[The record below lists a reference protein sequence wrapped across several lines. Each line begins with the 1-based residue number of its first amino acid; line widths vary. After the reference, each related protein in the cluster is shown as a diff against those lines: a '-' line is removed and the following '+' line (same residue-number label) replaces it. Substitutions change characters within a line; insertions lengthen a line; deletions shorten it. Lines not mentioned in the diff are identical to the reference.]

1 MKWLVP
7 FAVAIAA
14 GMVLWGS
21 AAGASPGG
29 AVGPLAKGVAVSH
42 HQIPVS
48 RANGAMP
55 RGLRGVDGV
64 PAKGSYAFLLKLG
77 TASTGRVYES
87 TLSHGVS
94 AARTAAKSQLA
105 TVRAAQ
111 SRVIAALPI
120 GTHVLYKTH
129 AVLAGVAVY
138 TNVANVPALQ
148 RISGVAHVYPIAPK
162 KPSNSY
168 AVHLVKAPEVWNTY
182 GDTGDG
188 SSIAVIDTG
197 IDYTHADFGGPGTT
211 AAYNAALAT
220 DDQQTTPSYP
230 DTNKVSTDSYD
241 FAGDAYDAVN
251 SPVPVPDKDPLDCN
265 SHGTHTAGTA
275 AGYGEDPGG
284 TTFTGDYTTL
294 GGMTSSAYQ
303 ALFKIGPGMAPLAKI
318 YSYKVFGCAGS
329 TDLVGAAIDQATD
342 PNTDG
347 DTADHVDVISMSLGA
362 DFASPQDGDAVES
375 NAASALG
382 VSVVAAA
389 GNAGDLFDVGGSPG
403 NAQSVIGVAASVD
416 AYNQIDTLH
425 VSAPAGIAGPYGA
438 ERSVAYDWA
447 NDPDLSGNVVP
458 LTQAGNLDG
467 CDPLNATDAAAVAG
481 KIAFLEW
488 TDDST
493 VRRCGSVGRST
504 NVFNAGAIGAIF
516 ADDEETF
523 AAGITGS
530 THIPVVMVT
539 KSAGDTIR
547 AQLGAGVTISGTTAN
562 DFKQLVPAD
571 DDKVAGF
578 TSRGIREAGNVKPDV
593 SGVGVSVFSA
603 GMGTGN
609 DGLNDSGT
617 SMATPQVAGLAAL
630 IRNENTGW
638 SPAQVKADIMNTA
651 DQDLFTGDNHTGDT
665 FAPNRVGAGRIDAKA
680 ALDNQVLASV
690 TDDPGSVSASFGPVA
705 VTGPTTLTKTISVD
719 NEGGSSHTYDISYDA
734 ITSVPGVDYSV
745 SPSQITVAAGD
756 STTVTL
762 TLQIADPTALTKT
775 IDPTMD
781 RVQVFPRDYVADA
794 SGRVL
799 FAPEDASPILRVPV
813 YSAPRPASSMT
824 QASSLDM
831 PSGAIQTKALALSGT
846 GVNQGSGAEAIQSLV
861 AGFELQDVSPALP
874 NCTNLVTTDCVHN
887 SDEKPADIKYV
898 GTTSD
903 APQLDSIGADPLSDG
918 EEYFAITTQGPWHTA
933 ASQNE
938 YDIYIDSNGDGVADE
953 IVFNTRIS
961 ATSDV
966 FVSEVFDVNLGQVID
981 AWLINDRFGDTDT
994 ALFDSDTLVMPVG
1007 IADLPGI
1014 SAGHS
1019 RIHYGIVSFG
1029 QFSGNP
1035 VDFAGFDPNT
1045 GDLSLS
1051 ADVLNPGVTVT
1062 GAFDGNESPLLWAD
1076 MPSTSLNVRRDA
1088 AAYAADHGMGAMM
1101 VHFQNTVGNKAQ
1113 IVDIDHHTLT
1123 VTKGGAG
1130 TGTVTSSPAGIN
1142 CGSTCT
1148 HSFTNGTMVTLTAAP
1163 ATGSAFAGW
1172 SGGGCSGTGTCQ
1184 VTLNASTTV
1193 TANFNLTHTLTVA
1206 KTGSGSGT
1214 VTSSPSGINCGSAC
1228 SAAFAAGSS
1237 VTLTATPASNSTFAG
1252 WSGACTGTGTCS
1264 VTMSADM
1271 SVTATFTK
1279 KATKDTTPP
1288 HVQGLKVKVNHHKRT
1303 AKVTFK
1309 GTDPGHGSAG
1319 LHFKCKLDKGKFKSC
1334 RSPKLYKHLRHGK
1347 HTVQVKA
1354 IDRAGNVSKPAKK
1367 RFKV

>member
-7 FAVAIAA
+7 FAVAVAA

-29 AVGPLAKGVAVSH
+29 AVGPLAKGVALAH

-48 RANGAMP
+48 KANGATP
-55 RGLRGVDGV
+55 RGLVGVDGV
-64 PAKGSYAFLLKLG
+64 PAKGNYAFLLKLG
-77 TASTGRVYES
+77 TTSTGRVYES
-87 TLSHGVS
+87 TLSRGVGTS

-120 GTHVLYKTH
+120 ATHVLYKTH

-138 TNVANVPALQ
+138 TNVANLPALQ

-162 KPSNSY
+162 KTSNSY
-168 AVHLVKAPEVWNTY
+168 AVHLVKAPEVWDTY

-188 SSIAVIDTG
+188 SSIAIIDTG
-197 IDYTHADFGGPGTT
+197 VDYTHADFGGPGTT
-211 AAYNAALAT
+211 AAYNTALAN
-220 DDQQTTPSYP
+220 DTTAPTYP
-230 DTNKVSTDSYD
+230 DTNKISDESYD
-241 FAGDAYDAVN
+241 FAGDDYDGTN
-251 SPVPVPDKDPLDCN
+251 TPSPDPNPLDCN

-275 AGYGEDPGG
+275 AGYGENPGG
-284 TTFTGDYTTL
+284 TTYTGDYTTL
-294 GGMTSSAYQ
+294 GGMSSSAYQ

-318 YSYKVFGCAGS
+318 YSYKVFGCTGS
-329 TDLVGAAIDQATD
+329 TNLVGAAIDQAVD
-342 PNTDG
+342 PNSDG

-403 NAQSVIGVAASVD
+403 NAQQVIGVAASVD
-416 AYNQIDTLH
+416 AYSQIDSVH
-425 VSAPAGIAGPYGA
+425 VSAPAGIAGDYGA

-447 NDPDLSGNVVP
+447 NDPDLSGDVVP

-467 CDPLNATDAAAVAG
+467 CDPLNGADTAAVAG

-488 TDDST
+488 TDNST
-493 VRRCGSVGRST
+493 NRRCGSVARSA
-504 NVFNAGAIGAIF
+504 NVAAAGAIGAVF
-516 ADDEETF
+516 ADDQESF

-530 THIPVVMVT
+530 ATIPVVMVT

-547 AQLGAGVTISGTTAN
+547 AQLGAGVHITGTAAN
-562 DFKQLVPAD
+562 AFKEIIPAD

-578 TSRGIREAGNVKPDV
+578 TSRGIREGGNVKPDV

-617 SMATPQVAGLAAL
+617 SMATPQVAGLDAL
-630 IRNENTGW
+630 IRNENPDW
-638 SPAQVKADIMNTA
+638 SPADVKADIMNTA
-651 DQDLFTGDNHTGDT
+651 DQDLFTGDTHTGDT

-680 ALDNQVLASV
+680 ALDNQVLVSV
-690 TDDPGSVSASFGPVA
+690 TDDPGEVSASFGPVA
-705 VTGPTTLTKTISVD
+705 VTGPTTLTKTIKVD
-719 NEGGSSHTYDISYDA
+719 NQSGTSETYDISYDP

-745 SPSQITVAAGD
+745 SPDQVTVASGD
-756 STTVTL
+756 SESVTL
-762 TLQIADPTALTKT
+762 TLQIDDPSLLTKT
-775 IDPTMD
+775 LDPTMD
-781 RVQVFPRDYVADA
+781 QLQGGFPREFVADA

-799 FAPEDASPILRVPV
+799 FAPEDASPILRLPV
-813 YSAPRPASSMT
+813 YSSPRPASSMT
-824 QASSLDM
+824 QPTSLDM
-831 PSGAIQTKALALSGT
+831 PTGAIQTKALALTGT
-846 GVNQGSGAEAIQSLV
+846 GVDQGSGNEAIQSLV

-874 NCTNLVTTDCVHN
+874 NLP
-887 SDEKPADIKYV
+887 SDEKAADIKYV

-903 APQLDSIGADPLSDG
+903 APQLDSIGVDPLADG

-938 YDIYIDSNGDGVADE
+938 YDIYMDVDGDGVPDY
-953 IVFNTRIS
+953 ILFNTRLS

-966 FVSEVFDVNLGQVID
+966 FVTELFNRNTSSIDDVE
-981 AWLINDRFGDTDT
+981 LINDRFADTDT
-994 ALFDSDTLVMPVG
+994 ALFDSDTLVMPV
-1007 IADLPGI
+1007 DLGALSGL
-1014 SAGHS
+1014 SAGSS
-1019 RIHYGIVSFG
+1019 RIHYGVVSFG
-1029 QFSGNP
+1029 QFSGDP

-1045 GDLSLS
+1045 GDLTLS
-1051 ADVLNPGVTVT
+1051 ADVLNPGVSVA

-1076 MPSTSLNVRRDA
+1076 MPSTSLNLRRDA

-1113 IVDIDHHTLT
+1113 IVDLDHHTLT

-1142 CGSTCT
+1142 CGSACT
-1148 HSFTNGTMVTLTAAP
+1148 HSFTSGTLVTLTATP
-1163 ATGSAFAGW
+1163 AAGSAFAGW

-1193 TANFNLTHTLTVA
+1193 TANFALTHTLTVSTA
-1206 KTGSGSGT
+1206 GSGSGT
-1214 VTSSPSGINCGSAC
+1214 VTSSPSGINCGTAC
-1228 SAAFAAGSS
+1228 SAAYAAGTS
-1237 VTLTATPASNSTFAG
+1237 VTLTATPASNSKFAG
-1252 WSGACTGTGTCS
+1252 WSGACSGTGTCT
-1264 VTMSADM
+1264 VTMSSDM
-1271 SVTATFTK
+1271 SVTATFAK
-1279 KATKDTTPP
+1279 KSNPKDTTPP

-1334 RSPKLYKHLRHGK
+1334 RSPKLYKHLHKGK
-1347 HTVQVKA
+1347 HKVQVKVT
-1354 IDRAGNVSKPAKK
+1354 DRSGNVSKTATKK
-1367 RFKV
+1367 FKV

>member
-1 MKWLVP
+1 
-7 FAVAIAA
+7 VACPVR
-14 GMVLWGS
+14 GRCCGRHGS
-21 AAGASPGG
+21 LGLCRGGG
-29 AVGPLAKGVAVSH
+29 AVGPPAKGVALAH

-48 RANGAMP
+48 KANGATP
-55 RGLRGVDGV
+55 RGLVGVDGV
-64 PAKGSYAFLLKLG
+64 PAKGNYAFLLKLG
-77 TASTGRVYES
+77 TTSTGRVYES
-87 TLSHGVS
+87 TLSRGVGTS

-120 GTHVLYKTH
+120 ATHVLYKTH

-138 TNVANVPALQ
+138 TNVANLPALQ

-162 KPSNSY
+162 KTSNSY
-168 AVHLVKAPEVWNTY
+168 AVHLVKAPEVWDTY

-188 SSIAVIDTG
+188 SSIAIIDTG
-197 IDYTHADFGGPGTT
+197 VDYTHADFGGPGTT
-211 AAYNAALAT
+211 AAYNTALAN
-220 DDQQTTPSYP
+220 DTTAPTYP
-230 DTNKVSTDSYD
+230 DTNKISDESYD
-241 FAGDAYDAVN
+241 FAGDDYDGTN
-251 SPVPVPDKDPLDCN
+251 TPSPDPNPLDCN

-275 AGYGEDPGG
+275 AGYGENPGG
-284 TTFTGDYTTL
+284 TTYTGDYTTL
-294 GGMTSSAYQ
+294 GGMSSSAYQ

-318 YSYKVFGCAGS
+318 YSYKVFGCTGS
-329 TDLVGAAIDQATD
+329 TNLVGAAIDQAVD
-342 PNTDG
+342 PNSDG

-403 NAQSVIGVAASVD
+403 NAQQVIGVAASVD
-416 AYNQIDTLH
+416 AYSQIDSVH
-425 VSAPAGIAGPYGA
+425 VSAPAGIAGDYGA

-447 NDPDLSGNVVP
+447 NDPDLSGDVVP

-467 CDPLNATDAAAVAG
+467 CDPLNGADTAAVAG

-488 TDDST
+488 TDNST
-493 VRRCGSVGRST
+493 NRRCGSVARSA
-504 NVFNAGAIGAIF
+504 NVAAAGAIGAVF
-516 ADDEETF
+516 ADDQESF

-530 THIPVVMVT
+530 ATIPVVMVT

-547 AQLGAGVTISGTTAN
+547 AQLGAGVHITGTAAN
-562 DFKQLVPAD
+562 AFKEIIPAD

-617 SMATPQVAGLAAL
+617 SMATPQVAGLDAL
-630 IRNENTGW
+630 IRNENPDW
-638 SPAQVKADIMNTA
+638 SPADVKADIMNTA
-651 DQDLFTGDNHTGDT
+651 DQDLFTGDTHTGDT

-680 ALDNQVLASV
+680 ALDNKVLVSV
-690 TDDPGSVSASFGPVA
+690 TDDPGEVSASFGPVA
-705 VTGPTTLTKTISVD
+705 VTGPTTLTKTIKVD
-719 NEGGSSHTYDISYDA
+719 NQSGSSETYDISYDA

-745 SPSQITVAAGD
+745 SPDQVTVAAGD

-762 TLQIADPTALTKT
+762 TLQIADPSLLTKT
-775 IDPTMD
+775 LDPTMD
-781 RVQVFPRDYVADA
+781 QLQGGFPREFVADA

-799 FAPEDASPILRVPV
+799 FAPEDASPTLRVPV

-824 QASSLDM
+824 QPASLDM
-831 PSGAIQTKALALSGT
+831 PTGAIQTKALALTGT
-846 GVNQGSGAEAIQSLV
+846 GVDQGSGNEAIQSLV

-874 NCTNLVTTDCVHN
+874 NLP
-887 SDEKPADIKYV
+887 SDEKAADIKYV

-903 APQLDSIGADPLSDG
+903 APQLDSIGVDPLADG

-938 YDIYIDSNGDGVADE
+938 YDIYMDVDGDGVPDY
-953 IVFNTRIS
+953 ILFNTRLS

-966 FVSEVFDVNLGQVID
+966 FVTELFNRNTSSIDDVE
-981 AWLINDRFGDTDT
+981 LINDRFADTDT
-994 ALFDSDTLVMPVG
+994 ALFDSDTLVMPV
-1007 IADLPGI
+1007 DLGALSGL
-1014 SAGHS
+1014 SAGSS
-1019 RIHYGIVSFG
+1019 RIHYGVVSFG
-1029 QFSGNP
+1029 QFSGDP

-1045 GDLSLS
+1045 GDLTLS
-1051 ADVLNPGVTVT
+1051 ADVLNPGVSVA

-1076 MPSTSLNVRRDA
+1076 MPSTSLNLRRDA

-1113 IVDIDHHTLT
+1113 IVDLDHHTLT

-1148 HSFTNGTMVTLTAAP
+1148 HSFTSGTLVTLTAAP
-1163 ATGSAFAGW
+1163 AAGSAFAGW

-1193 TANFNLTHTLTVA
+1193 TANFALTHTLTVSTA
-1206 KTGSGSGT
+1206 GSGSGT
-1214 VTSSPSGINCGSAC
+1214 VTSSPSGINCGTAC
-1228 SAAFAAGSS
+1228 SAAYAAGTS
-1237 VTLTATPASNSTFAG
+1237 VTLTATPASNSKFAG
-1252 WSGACTGTGTCS
+1252 WSGACSGTGTCT
-1264 VTMSADM
+1264 VTMSSDM
-1271 SVTATFTK
+1271 SVTATFAK
-1279 KATKDTTPP
+1279 KSNPKDTTPP

-1334 RSPKLYKHLRHGK
+1334 RSPKLYKHLHKGK
-1347 HTVQVKA
+1347 HKVQVKVT
-1354 IDRAGNVSKPAKK
+1354 DRSGNVSKTATKK
-1367 RFKV
+1367 FKV